1 MALITNQ
8 AGELTYQTARQIGTA
23 HAFTTR
29 TGGVSKDHLASLN
42 IGIHREDDPQNVLEN
57 YRRLGEAVGFD
68 PQKLVLSH
76 QTHSDIIRVVG
87 KEQWGAGLYGPE
99 LAECD
104 ALITNTPG
112 TALAVFTAD
121 CTPILLWDRVTGA
134 VGAVH
139 AGWRGT
145 AANIA
150 GKTVQAMADAFGCDP
165 ANICAAVGPNIGQC
179 CFETDVEVPL
189 ALKKMYGAEVAILV
203 RRRDEKY
210 YVNLKAINAL
220 SLGRAGVET
229 IELSDH
235 CTACMPQL
243 YWSHRRTQGLRGSQG
258 AIIVCGEG
266 KK

>member
-8 AGELTYQTARQIGTA
+8 VGELIYQTGRNIGA
-23 HAFTTR
+23 VHAFTTR
-29 TGGVSKDHLASLN
+29 TGGVSKEHLASLN
-42 IGIHREDDPQNVLEN
+42 IGIHRDDEAENVLEN
-57 YRRLGEAVGFD
+57 YRILGKTLGFD
-68 PQKLVLSH
+68 THKLVLSH
-76 QTHSDIIRVVG
+76 QIHSDIVRVVG
-87 KEQWGAGLYGPE
+87 KKEWGAGLYGPE
-99 LAECD
+99 LDACD

-112 TALAVFTAD
+112 TALTVFSAD
-121 CTPILLWDRVTGA
+121 CTPILLWDGVTGA

-145 AANIA
+145 AAGIA
-150 GKTVQAMADAFGCDP
+150 GKTVQAMVDTFGCDP
-165 ANICAAVGPNIGQC
+165 ANICAAIGANIGQC
-179 CFETDVEVPL
+179 CFETDEEVPL
-189 ALKKMYGAEVAILV
+189 ALKKTYGPEVAILV
-203 RRRDEKY
+203 RRRDDKY

-243 YWSHRRTQGLRGSQG
+243 YWSQRYTQGLRGSQG

-266 KK
+266 KT